1 MSGLYIVTLTRGAF
15 DGVVIYELEWEK
27 KRNKKWKTRKT
38 VV

>member
-1 MSGLYIVTLTRGAF
+1 MSGQYIVILTRGAF

-27 KRNKKWKTRKT
+27 RNKKWKTRKT